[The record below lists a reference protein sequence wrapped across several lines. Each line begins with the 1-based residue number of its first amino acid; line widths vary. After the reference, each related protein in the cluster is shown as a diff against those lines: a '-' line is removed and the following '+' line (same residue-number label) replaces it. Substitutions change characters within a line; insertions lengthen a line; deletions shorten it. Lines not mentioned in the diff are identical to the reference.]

1 MTGPESIWRVYLGT
15 FPTPSSEW
23 RISLMDTEQTPDS
36 DVVASL
42 LYCTAY
48 NPVSCLG
55 GERIWPEHCLLNFEA
70 SVLHIN
76 PMQIQVKALVL
87 MDVPRMAV
95 FMQWPAVDGRADNFS
110 SIDGSFGYS
119 ETVTK

>member
-1 MTGPESIWRVYLGT
+1 MLGIDPFFRKGLPTTFHRESMVHDFDISLGRLDYDGTHLARVPGHILNT
-15 FPTPSSEW
+15 LASEW
-23 RISLMDTEQTPDS
+23 RIGLMDTEQTPDS

-70 SVLHIN
+70 SVLYIN
-76 PMQIQVKALVL
+76 PMQIQVKALV
-87 MDVPRMAV
+87 
-95 FMQWPAVDGRADNFS
+95 
-110 SIDGSFGYS
+110 
-119 ETVTK
+119 

>member
-1 MTGPESIWRVYLGT
+1 MLGIDPFFRKGLPTTFHRESMVHDFTVLLDGLTMTRPESIWRRVYLGT
-15 FPTPSSEW
+15 FSTPFNEW

-76 PMQIQVKALVL
+76 PMQIQVKALV
-87 MDVPRMAV
+87 
-95 FMQWPAVDGRADNFS
+95 
-110 SIDGSFGYS
+110 
-119 ETVTK
+119 